1 MKVERKVELE
11 RQYHADRA
19 AILSDEWMSWEKKM
33 RAVLELF
40 NRYQARLRRRASY
53 PSSSAFAPFPQGL
66 SRPTCRW

>member
-40 NRYQARLRRRASY
+40 NRYQAR
-53 PSSSAFAPFPQGL
+53 QEEDGEDG
-66 SRPTCRW
+66 